1 MNVRQSASP
10 EPPASAEPLAE
21 RVVGDVE
28 TLRALSDPLRIR
40 ILEAMVQANGES
52 WTVKRIAAALGVGPT
67 KLYHHIK
74 ILEEREL
81 IRPAGQKLVRGIV
94 ETSYR
99 IGQLQLRLDRRL
111 LASGRADVRDAAQQ
125 AVAAVFDQARGDLDR
140 AIAAGLVLL
149 EGAADPRRPLLL
161 SRSVLRTSP
170 ERAAELRDRL
180 ADLAAEYGSDA
191 EGDLTLGLLV
201 SLHPIADTASGTGG
215 RPGRRKSARDA
226 APGSAR

>member
-1 MNVRQSASP
+1 MNVEQTPNTESS
-10 EPPASAEPLAE
+10 EPLAE
-21 RVVGDVE
+21 RVVSDVE

-40 ILEAMVQANGES
+40 ILEAMVEADRES

-81 IRPAGQKLVRGIV
+81 IRPAGQQLVRGIV

-111 LASGRADVRDAAQQ
+111 LASGDGEVQSAAQQ
-125 AVAAVFDQARGDLDR
+125 ALTAVFDQARADLER
-140 AIAAGLVLL
+140 AMAAGLIHVD
-149 EGAADPRRPLLL
+149 GQDDPRRPLM
-161 SRSVLRTSP
+161 LRRDLFRTTP

-180 ADLAAEYGSDA
+180 TALLDEYESDNDG
-191 EGDLTLGLLV
+191 ELTIGTLV
-201 SLHPIADTASGTGG
+201 SLHPLM
-215 RPGRRKSARDA
+215 RKDR
-226 APGSAR
+226 